1 MRAPGLSAALWLAL
15 LSAVLSQQVE
25 PRTVCTNDEHPDTS
39 RQRTVYKVH
48 GSMVGLVKDECDATV
63 CHAGLPPSANW
74 TFFGFGLTFAN
85 ELEAVWVEGCH
96 VECLQ
101 RVSGARGTGS
111 AHRTV

>member
-1 MRAPGLSAALWLAL
+1 MTAPGLSAALWLAL
-15 LSAVLSQQVE
+15 LPAVLSQEVQ
-25 PRTVCTNDEHPDTS
+25 RTVCTNSQHSDTS
-39 RQRTVYKVH
+39 RQRTVYNVH
-48 GSMVGLVKDECDATV
+48 GRTVSLVKDECDATV

-74 TFFGFGLTFAN
+74 TFFGFGLTFAD